1 MRKLFNIIFS
11 LILIGCVQDEDFSV
25 PPLECNDPNL
35 SQTISAEDLY
45 KNSNS
50 SPKLYENEDVIIGY
64 VVSSDEGGNI
74 YKNIS
79 FIDGDGNGFNLAVD
93 KYDTYTFY
101 EPGRKVYINLKN
113 LYTQIDFGGLEI
125 GELYNNTQIGRIPEL
140 LIEDYIKRS
149 CDVVDEETLVHK
161 ISLADISDDYLFSLI
176 EVDKVQFKDDE
187 IGENFY
193 SSANELGGATNR
205 YIVDDKGYEIIVRT
219 SSFADFANNPLP
231 EGSGKIRGIL
241 TRYNDDYQ
249 LFMRSE
255 SDVNMSGD
263 RSTANILGIDALKSR
278 PEGEITDEVF
288 VEGVVTLSP
297 ANGNITDR
305 NIVMQDE
312 TGGIVVR
319 FDENVSTQV
328 NEGDI
333 LRIALNGAN
342 LGSFADVKQISEVVF
357 NGESGGEKIV
367 TKVAENTILPDPI
380 KVSLAELKGGDY
392 QSVIVEIEN
401 IQFLTDDVNKDISG
415 TRTITDCTTKFS
427 IFTRFD
433 ATFGSS
439 KTPEGAGKIVGIAS
453 NYYDEKQLLL
463 RNTDDFSSMTKERCA
478 EPEPLFYENF
488 ENISNTGY
496 DVWVSLD
503 NWENISESNGTEKW
517 EAREF
522 SNNKYAQISAY
533 NTGETSMTVW
543 LITPEIDLDSSTDE
557 ILSFQTKDAYN
568 NGDGL
573 EILISSNFSGNVAS
587 ASWTKLD
594 ADLAAGTSSGYASS
608 FTDSGP
614 VDLSSYSGKVRIAF
628 KYSGGDPSLTTTYQ
642 VDEIKILG
650 N

>member
-1 MRKLFNIIFS
+1 MRKLLNIIFL
-11 LILIGCVQDEDFSV
+11 LILVSCVQDEDFSV

-45 KNSNS
+45 KNSS
-50 SPKLYENEDVIIGY
+50 STAKLYGNDDVIIGY

-79 FIDGDGNGFNLAVD
+79 FVDSDGNGFNMAVD

-101 EPGRKVYINLKN
+101 EPGRKVYVNLKN

-149 CDVVDEETLVHK
+149 CEVIDEETLVHK

-176 EVDKVQFKDDE
+176 EVDNVQFKDDE
-187 IGENFY
+187 VGENFY
-193 SSANELGGATNR
+193 SSSNELGGATNR

-255 SDVNMSGD
+255 SDISMSGD
-263 RSTANILGIDALKSR
+263 RSTENILGLDALKSR
-278 PEGEITDEVF
+278 PEGEISDNVF
-288 VEGVVTLSP
+288 VEGIVTLSP

-319 FDENVSTQV
+319 FDENVGTQV

-342 LGSFADVKQISEVVF
+342 LGSFADVKQISEVTY
-357 NGESGGEKIV
+357 NGEIGGERIV
-367 TKVAENTILPDPI
+367 TKVSENATLPDPI
-380 KVSLAELKGGDY
+380 KVSLEDIKSGDY

-401 IQFLTDDVNKDISG
+401 VQFSTDDVNKDVSG
-415 TRTITDCTTKFS
+415 TRTITDCDSKLS
-427 IFTRFD
+427 IFTRENASF
-433 ATFGSS
+433 ANT
-439 KTPEGAGKIVGIAS
+439 KTPEGAGNVVGIAS
-453 NYYDEKQLLL
+453 NYYADKQLLL
-463 RNTDDFSSMTKERCA
+463 RNTDNFSAMNKERCA

-488 ENISNTGY
+488 EDISNTGQG
-496 DVWVSLD
+496 VWINLD
-503 NWENISESNGTEKW
+503 GWENISESNGTEKW
-517 EAREF
+517 EARDF
-522 SNNKYAQISAY
+522 SNNSYASISAY
-533 NTGETSMTVW
+533 QTGETSMTVW
-543 LITPEIDLDSSTDE
+543 LITPEIDLDGSSDE
-557 ILSFQTKDAYN
+557 ILTFQSKDAWN

-573 EILISSNFSGNVAS
+573 EVFISSNFSGNVS
-587 ASWTKLD
+587 TASWTEIDAKL
-594 ADLAAGTSSGYASS
+594 AEGTSTGFAQN

-614 VDLSSYSGKVRIAF
+614 IDLSSYSGKVRIAF
-628 KYSGGDPSLTTTYQ
+628 KYTGGDPSLTTTYQ
-642 VDEIKILG
+642 IDEIKILG

>member
-1 MRKLFNIIFS
+1 MRKLLNIIFL
-11 LILIGCVQDEDFSV
+11 LILVSCVQDEDFSV

-45 KNSNS
+45 KNSS
-50 SPKLYENEDVIIGY
+50 SSAKLYGNDDVIIGY

-79 FIDGDGNGFNLAVD
+79 FVDSDGNGFNMAVD

-149 CDVVDEETLVHK
+149 CEVIDEETLVHK

-176 EVDKVQFKDDE
+176 EVDNVQFKDDE
-187 IGENFY
+187 VGENFY
-193 SSANELGGATNR
+193 SSSNELGGATNR

-255 SDVNMSGD
+255 SDISMSGD
-263 RSTANILGIDALKSR
+263 RSTENILGLDALKSR
-278 PEGEITDEVF
+278 PEGEISDNVF

-319 FDENVSTQV
+319 FDENVGTQV

-342 LGSFADVKQISEVVF
+342 LGSFADVKQISEVTY
-357 NGESGGEKIV
+357 NGEIGGERIV
-367 TKVAENTILPDPI
+367 TKVSENATLPEPI
-380 KVSLAELKGGDY
+380 KVSLEDIKSGDY

-401 IQFLTDDVNKDISG
+401 VQFSTDDVNKDVSG
-415 TRTITDCTTKFS
+415 TRTITDCNSKLS
-427 IFTRFD
+427 IFTRENASF
-433 ATFGSS
+433 ANT
-439 KTPEGAGKIVGIAS
+439 KTPEGAGNIVGIAS
-453 NYYDEKQLLL
+453 NYYADKQLLL
-463 RNTDDFSSMTKERCA
+463 RNTDNFSAMNKERCA

-488 ENISNTGY
+488 EDISNTGQG
-496 DVWVSLD
+496 VWINLD
-503 NWENISESNGTEKW
+503 GWKNISESNGTEKW
-517 EAREF
+517 EARDF
-522 SNNKYAQISAY
+522 SNNSYASISAY
-533 NTGETSMTVW
+533 QTGETSMTVW
-543 LITPEIDLDSSTDE
+543 LITPEIDLDGSSDE
-557 ILSFQTKDAYN
+557 ILTFQSKDAWN

-573 EILISSNFSGNVAS
+573 EVFISSNFSGNVS
-587 ASWTKLD
+587 TASWTEIDAKL
-594 ADLAAGTSSGYASS
+594 AEGTSTGFAQN

-614 VDLSSYSGKVRIAF
+614 IDLSSYSGKVRIAF
-628 KYSGGDPSLTTTYQ
+628 KYTGGDPSLTTTYQ
-642 VDEIKILG
+642 IDEIKILG

>member
-1 MRKLFNIIFS
+1 
-11 LILIGCVQDEDFSV
+11 
-25 PPLECNDPNL
+25 
-35 SQTISAEDLY
+35 
-45 KNSNS
+45 
-50 SPKLYENEDVIIGY
+50 
-64 VVSSDEGGNI
+64 
-74 YKNIS
+74 
-79 FIDGDGNGFNLAVD
+79 
-93 KYDTYTFY
+93 
-101 EPGRKVYINLKN
+101 
-113 LYTQIDFGGLEI
+113 
-125 GELYNNTQIGRIPEL
+125 
-140 LIEDYIKRS
+140 
-149 CDVVDEETLVHK
+149 
-161 ISLADISDDYLFSLI
+161 
-176 EVDKVQFKDDE
+176 
-187 IGENFY
+187 
-193 SSANELGGATNR
+193 
-205 YIVDDKGYEIIVRT
+205 
-219 SSFADFANNPLP
+219 
-231 EGSGKIRGIL
+231 
-241 TRYNDDYQ
+241 
-249 LFMRSE
+249 MRSE

-380 KVSLAELKGGDY
+380 KVSLAELKSGDY

-415 TRTITDCTTKFS
+415 TRTITDCNTKFS

-439 KTPEGAGKIVGIAS
+439 KTREGAGKIVGIAS

-614 VDLSSYSGKVRIAF
+614 LDLSSYSGKVRIAF

>member
-1 MRKLFNIIFS
+1 MRKLLNIIFL
-11 LILIGCVQDEDFSV
+11 LILVSCVQDEDFSV

-45 KNSNS
+45 KNSS
-50 SPKLYENEDVIIGY
+50 SSAKLYGNDDVIIGY

-79 FIDGDGNGFNLAVD
+79 FVDSDGNGFNMAVD

-149 CDVVDEETLVHK
+149 CEVIDEETLVHK

-176 EVDKVQFKDDE
+176 EVDNVQFKDDE
-187 IGENFY
+187 VGENFY
-193 SSANELGGATNR
+193 SSSNELGGATNR

-255 SDVNMSGD
+255 SDISMSGD
-263 RSTANILGIDALKSR
+263 RSTENILGLDALKSR
-278 PEGEITDEVF
+278 PEGEISDNVF

-319 FDENVSTQV
+319 FDENVGTQV

-342 LGSFADVKQISEVVF
+342 LGSFADVKQISEVTY
-357 NGESGGEKIV
+357 NGEIGGERIV
-367 TKVAENTILPDPI
+367 TKVSENATLPDPI
-380 KVSLAELKGGDY
+380 KVSLEDIKSGDY

-401 IQFLTDDVNKDISG
+401 VQFSTDDVNKDVSG
-415 TRTITDCTTKFS
+415 TRTITDCDSKLS
-427 IFTRFD
+427 IFTRENASF
-433 ATFGSS
+433 ANT
-439 KTPEGAGKIVGIAS
+439 KTPEGAGNIVGIAS
-453 NYYDEKQLLL
+453 NYYADKQLLL
-463 RNTDDFSSMTKERCA
+463 RNTDNFSAMKKERCA

-488 ENISNTGY
+488 EDISNTGQG
-496 DVWVSLD
+496 VWINLD
-503 NWENISESNGTEKW
+503 GWENISESNGTEKW
-517 EAREF
+517 EARDF
-522 SNNKYAQISAY
+522 SNNSYASISAY
-533 NTGETSMTVW
+533 QTGETSMTVW
-543 LITPEIDLDSSTDE
+543 LITPEIDLDGSSDE
-557 ILSFQTKDAYN
+557 ILTFQSKDAWN

-573 EILISSNFSGNVAS
+573 EVFISSNFSGNVS
-587 ASWTKLD
+587 TASWTEIDAKL
-594 ADLAAGTSSGYASS
+594 AEGTSTGFAQN

-614 VDLSSYSGKVRIAF
+614 IDLSSYSGKVRIAF
-628 KYSGGDPSLTTTYQ
+628 KYTGGDPSLTTTYQ
-642 VDEIKILG
+642 IDEIKILG

>member
-79 FIDGDGNGFNLAVD
+79 FVDGEGNGFNLAVD

-149 CDVVDEETLVHK
+149 CDVVDEEILVHK

-380 KVSLAELKGGDY
+380 KVSLAELKSGDY

-439 KTPEGAGKIVGIAS
+439 QTPEGAGKIVGIAS

-488 ENISNTGY
+488 EDISNTGY

-614 VDLSSYSGKVRIAF
+614 IDLSSYSGKVRIAF